1 VCVFLR
7 RDVSASI
14 FGCLSSISLTIMN
27 ARDGCFNVVIL
38 ADDGEELVAIDPYL
52 AHGALD
58 TSGDGLFPGGFT

>member
-1 VCVFLR
+1 
-7 RDVSASI
+7 
-14 FGCLSSISLTIMN
+14 MN